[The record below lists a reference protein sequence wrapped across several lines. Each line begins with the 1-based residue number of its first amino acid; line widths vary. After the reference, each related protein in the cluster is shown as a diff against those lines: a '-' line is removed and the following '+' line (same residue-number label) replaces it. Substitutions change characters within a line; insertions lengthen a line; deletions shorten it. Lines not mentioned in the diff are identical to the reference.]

1 MVISPVISDDDEF
14 ITVTVAVAFMEELTV
29 LVAVTVTVPAA
40 FAVTLPPDTVAT
52 DGFEEVQ
59 VTLADALEGF
69 GVTLRSYV

>member
-1 MVISPVISDDDEF
+1 
-14 ITVTVAVAFMEELTV
+14 MEELTV